1 MAMTLPGLVSS
12 MLLFCLLTGLSQ
24 AQTRYKVIRLPTP
37 DGYNSTALGLNDS
50 GNVVGYSYQGDNS
63 GAFLYD
69 YAVGTIKDLG
79 SLGGRAIA
87 ATAINNANEVV
98 GYGTDTNGNVL
109 AFRYTQSQGIGSLG
123 TLVGGS
129 NSEAFAI
136 NGSGRV
142 AGDSQADGDAHR
154 PTLFTDNGVKDLGIS
169 VKSSDTLKTGYGINA
184 QGAIVGRYDTDGGST
199 HGFLFSANHVK
210 DLGTLGGGN
219 SEALAVNSHGIIVGD
234 SETNDGSTRA
244 FLFNGTSMQDLG
256 ALSGFTKTTA
266 ARSINN
272 RGQIVGESDSDTQKR
287 AFVYTNGQMFDLT
300 QAAINLRQA
309 GFSALDVADGIN
321 DHGWIVGFGT
331 TFDGRLGAFLAI
343 PVGVTEDPPGG
354 PDAPVFNS
362 GEVGGLVWIGGG
374 WFCPPTLWPPP
385 WGHHHR
391 WPKPPRRPLPLPT
404 PRGTPDPRPV
414 PTPTPKRTPI
424 PPWHNPPPGPTPAP
438 PSPTRPLPLPT
449 PQPTPA
455 PRPSPTP
462 ILTAV
467 PPSETSPPK
476 SPIHDQHKASE
487 RSTPR
492 HTTTPRVEHKQK
504 ARIEHKPTP
513 RPARGKPTPSESR
526 ERRRR

>member
-1 MAMTLPGLVSS
+1 MLTADLYMKISLWTWLVRVHSSPSPRQSSQRFMGMALPGLVSS
-12 MLLFCLLTGLSQ
+12 MLLFGFLTGLSQ
-24 AQTRYKVIRLPTP
+24 AQTRYKIIRLPTP

-50 GNVVGYSYQGDNS
+50 GNVVGYSYQGDDS
-63 GAFLYD
+63 TAFLYD
-69 YAVGTIKDLG
+69 YSAGTIKDFG
-79 SLGGRAIA
+79 SLGGRATA
-87 ATAINNANEVV
+87 ATAINNANVVV

-109 AFRYTQSQGIGSLG
+109 AFRYTQSQGIVSLG
-123 TLVGGS
+123 TLAGGS

-136 NGSGRV
+136 NGSGQV

-154 PTLFTDNGVKDLGIS
+154 PTLFTDNGAKDLGIS
-169 VKSSDTLKTGYGINA
+169 VKSSDALKTGYGINA
-184 QGAIVGRYDTDGGST
+184 QGMIVGRYDTDGGST
-199 HGFLFSANHVK
+199 HGFLFSANHVR

-219 SEALAVNSHGIIVGD
+219 SEALAINNRGIIVGD

-244 FLFNGTSMQDLG
+244 FLFNGASMQDLG
-256 ALSGFTKTTA
+256 ALSGFAKTSA
-266 ARSINN
+266 ARAINN

-287 AFVYTNGQMFDLT
+287 AFVYADGQMFDLT
-300 QAAINLRQA
+300 QAAINMRQA
-309 GFSALDVADGIN
+309 GFSALDIADGIN

-362 GEVGGLVWIGGG
+362 GDVGGLLWIGGG
-374 WFCPPTLWPPP
+374 WFCPPTLRPPP

-404 PRGTPDPRPV
+404 PRGTPGPRPV

-424 PPWHNPPPGPTPAP
+424 PPWHNPPPGPTPTP
-438 PSPTRPLPLPT
+438 PSTTRPQPLPT
-449 PQPTPA
+449 PLPTPA

-467 PPSETSPPK
+467 PPSETSPPTP
-476 SPIHDQHKASE
+476 PIHGQ
-487 RSTPR
+487 
-492 HTTTPRVEHKQK
+492 
-504 ARIEHKPTP
+504 RIAGE
-513 RPARGKPTPSESR
+513 
-526 ERRRR
+526 